1 MWCKET
7 PQYLLSSEWA
17 ASSASCVCSSS
28 CSQVCTSISDLDYFA
43 DQSNPHW
50 HVKWYNTHCPLWD
63 RELSSA
69 CSGLLRPGIWFHGDH
84 CKAVTR
90 KHCHS
95 ICKGE
100 CVLPGYELWEGL
112 LSGPRAGDET
122 LQKKMPG
129 WNVMLSPSLF
139 WLKQI
144 FTCFSHV
151 FSRVWI

>member
-17 ASSASCVCSSS
+17 ASSASCVCSSW

-43 DQSNPHW
+43 DQFNPHW
-50 HVKWYNTHCPLWD
+50 HVKWYTLSPPGEGTFLCLQWSANTWD
-63 RELSSA
+63 
-69 CSGLLRPGIWFHGDH
+69 LLHGGH
-84 CKAVTR
+84 RKAVR
-90 KHCHS
+90 GKHWHS

-100 CVLPGYELWEGL
+100 SVLPGHGPLEGL
-112 LSGPRAGDET
+112 LSGPRAGDGA
-122 LQKKMPG
+122 LQKKMPS